1 MPSQTR
7 SPRLAIFLTFI
18 LNPLTWHQRFTASAT
33 RLLCGL
39 KRMATPA
46 QILANRQN
54 ALKSTGPRSAEGKAV
69 SRFNALKTGIDAK
82 AQVIP
87 GENPAE
93 LQALIDAYEQ

>member
-1 MPSQTR
+1 
-7 SPRLAIFLTFI
+7 
-18 LNPLTWHQRFTASAT
+18 
-33 RLLCGL
+33 
-39 KRMATPA
+39 MATPA